1 MSDGDPEPDN
11 ETAAETR
18 RKLGEAIR
26 AAAVEFTDDDDN
38 KQAGIVVG
46 WVVIAE
52 TLAPD
57 GEMWLSKF
65 TGDAADEPLARWRVH
80 GYAHSVLHDWPPP
93 DDD

>member
-1 MSDGDPEPDN
+1 MGDPEPDE

-18 RKLGEAIR
+18 HKLGEAIST
-26 AAAVEFTDDDDN
+26 AAVQFTDDDGN
-38 KQAGIVVG
+38 VQRGIVVG

-57 GEMWLSKF
+57 GERWLSKF
-65 TGDAADEPLARWRVH
+65 SGDAAHEQLARWQVH